1 MTCLTPPAQ
10 KNWWK
15 EPIERVELFWIG
27 LVIIWGLILTLMMPL
42 WHVYGEQ
49 NLSTETYRTTPAAF
63 QAKAQAM
70 VDKYTVRT
78 EGERQFPVVAPPIGS
93 DVYLVAR
100 LWDWW
105 PILEL
110 KEGQSYRLHLT
121 SMDWNHG
128 FSLQPVNL
136 NIQVLP
142 GYEHVLTVTPK
153 GAGKYAIVC
162 NEFCGIG
169 HHNMLGTIHVV
180 KE

>member
-15 EPIERVELFWIG
+15 EPIERVELIWIG
-27 LVIIWGLILTLMMPL
+27 IVIFWGLILTIMMPM

-49 NLSTETYRTTPAAF
+49 NLSPETYRTTP
-63 QAKAQAM
+63 QLYQSKAQAM
-70 VDKYTVRT
+70 VDEYKIRE
-78 EGERQFPVVAPPIGS
+78 EGERKFPVVAPPVGS

-110 KEGQSYRLHLT
+110 REGQSYRLHLT

-128 FSLQPVNL
+128 FSLQPSNI

-142 GYEHVLTVTPK
+142 GYEHVITVTPK
-153 GAGKYAIVC
+153 GIGEYSIVC

-169 HHNMLGTIHVV
+169 HHNMVGKIHVV
-180 KE
+180 K